1 MIQMITG
8 TENFDKALE
17 KGDMIAGFSAPWCG
31 RLLPG
36 GGYGRR
42 LQPMIVKLSE
52 EIDIPIYGVNIDE
65 DEALAERYHIET
77 IPDIVYFKDG
87 KPVDSIIGYGNVG
100 YPELKAFVEKNRG

>member
-8 TENFDKALE
+8 TKNFDQVLA
-17 KGDMIAGFSAPWCG
+17 KGDMIAGFSAPWC
-31 RLLPG
+31 
-36 GGYGRR
+36 RR

-65 DEALAERYHIET
+65 DGELAERYHIET

-100 YPELKAFVEKNRG
+100 YPELKAFVEKNR

>member
-1 MIQMITG
+1 
-8 TENFDKALE
+8 
-17 KGDMIAGFSAPWCG
+17 
-31 RLLPG
+31 
-36 GGYGRR
+36 
-42 LQPMIVKLSE
+42 MIVKLSE

-77 IPDIVYFKDG
+77 IPDIMYFKDG